1 MNSYRGNNRAF
12 TLLEM
17 LVATAMIS
25 VLAGSFYA
33 TLRIAFRA
41 QRSALR
47 TIEPVRKAKLAVD
60 LLRADIQSAL
70 VPKGVLAGSFL
81 GEDAIDASGRDYDS
95 LLLHCTNRGPGETEA
110 TGDVR
115 MVELYCQPADDGTG
129 LSLVRRITSNLLA
142 PRVEE
147 PPEEVLCRG
156 LWSFNLRYFDGSD
169 WQDSWDSGAQDN
181 VLPLAVEVTIQLQ
194 SDQKDE
200 QDIAGYRT
208 SEVFLVP
215 CSSLMPGAAQ

>member
-33 TLRIAFRA
+33 TLRVAFRA
-41 QRSALR
+41 QRSALQ
-47 TIEPVRKAKLAVD
+47 TIEPVRKAKLAVN

-70 VPKGVLAGSFL
+70 VPNGVLTGSFL
-81 GEDAIDASGRDYDS
+81 GEDATDASGRDGDV
-95 LLLHCTNRGPGETEA
+95 LLLHCTNPGPEEVEG

-115 MVELYCQPADDGTG
+115 MVEIYCEPADDGTG

-169 WQDSWDSGAQDN
+169 WQDSWDSGTRDN

-194 SDQKDE
+194 TDQKAE
-200 QDIAGYRT
+200 QDIAGYWT

-215 CSSLMPGAAQ
+215 CSSLTLGSAQ

>member
-1 MNSYRGNNRAF
+1 MNNPRGKARAF

-33 TLRIAFRA
+33 TLRVAFTAR
-41 QRSALR
+41 QSALQ
-47 TIEPVRKAKLAVD
+47 TIEPVRKAKLTVD
-60 LLRADIQSAL
+60 LLRSDIQSAL
-70 VPKGVLAGSFL
+70 IPKGLLAGSFL
-81 GEDAIDASGRDYDS
+81 GEDATDVSGRDCDT
-95 LLLHCTNRGPGETEA
+95 LLLHCTNPGQEETKA

-115 MVELYCQPADDGTG
+115 MVEIYCEPADEGTG

-169 WQDSWDSGAQDN
+169 WQDNWDSSTRDN

-194 SDQKDE
+194 SDQKTK
-200 QDIAGYRT
+200 QDIPGYWT
-208 SEVFLVP
+208 SDVFLVP
-215 CSSLMPGAAQ
+215 CSSLMLGSAQ

>member
-1 MNSYRGNNRAF
+1 MNSHRGKARAF

-33 TLRIAFRA
+33 TLRVAFRA
-41 QRSALR
+41 QRSALQ
-47 TIEPVRKAKLAVD
+47 TIEPVRRAKLTVD
-60 LLRADIQSAL
+60 LLRSDIQSAL
-70 VPKGVLAGSFL
+70 IPKGVLAGSFL
-81 GEDAIDASGRDYDS
+81 GEDATDVSGRDCDA
-95 LLLHCTNRGPGETEA
+95 LLLHCTNSGQEETEA

-115 MVELYCQPADDGTG
+115 MVELYCELADDGTG
-129 LSLVRRITSNLLA
+129 LRLVRRITSNLLA

-169 WQDSWDSGAQDN
+169 WQDSWDSGNRDN

-194 SDQKDE
+194 TDQKAE
-200 QDIAGYRT
+200 QDIAGYWT

-215 CSSLMPGAAQ
+215 CSSFMLGSAQ

>member
-1 MNSYRGNNRAF
+1 MNNHRGRARAF

-33 TLRIAFRA
+33 TLRVAFSAR
-41 QRSALR
+41 QSALQ
-47 TIEPVRKAKLAVD
+47 TIEPVRRAKLTVD
-60 LLRADIQSAL
+60 LLRSDIQSAL
-70 VPKGVLAGSFL
+70 IPKGVLAGSFL
-81 GEDAIDASGRDYDS
+81 GEDATDVSGRDSDA
-95 LLLHCTNRGPGETEA
+95 LLLHCTNSGPQEVEG

-115 MVELYCQPADDGTG
+115 MVEIYCEPADDGTG

-142 PRVEE
+142 LRVEE

-156 LWSFNLRYFDGSD
+156 LWSFNLRYFNGSD

-194 SDQKDE
+194 SDRKDE

-215 CSSLMPGAAQ
+215 CSSLMPEFVQ